1 MDIQKMQADLVK
13 LRAETIWVFEDVQ
26 KTNRAQRWLTPLVT
40 ACGVLAV
47 GTGLAAVCVQF
58 AKLFLN

>member
-26 KTNRAQRWLTPLVT
+26 KTNRAQRWLTPFVFTYAGLGLMALVV
-40 ACGVLAV
+40 ALS
-47 GTGLAAVCVQF
+47 
-58 AKLFLN
+58 KL